1 MTREAARSMT
11 GGDTHRIRCRNAQY
25 TGTEYDFDVMLV
37 VYFVGP
43 AKRMKVVG
51 KVFEAK
57 ADEAPENATH
67 MGQRLR
73 EIRKVAGLTQKQLAA
88 RLDIGQGALSR
99 VEGRRDILVSTLR
112 DYLSALGATVRI
124 DARFDDASAL
134 VTSMREADFGFE
146 AVDENQLE
154 LPIVGEERCP
164 LSRDVVFS
172 IKPDYCE
179 KIVTGAKTVEL
190 RRRFP
195 MSVPAGTRALI
206 YATSPT
212 RALLG
217 IAEIGMVHRCPPED
231 IWNSFS
237 GRACI
242 ARKDFDSY
250 FDGVER
256 GYAIEL
262 KRARP
267 LRRALELSELRDRF
281 NFEPPQSFLY
291 ATPQMREALH
301 YECSEIP
308 H

>member
-1 MTREAARSMT
+1 
-11 GGDTHRIRCRNAQY
+11 
-25 TGTEYDFDVMLV
+25 
-37 VYFVGP
+37 
-43 AKRMKVVG
+43 MKVVG

-57 ADEAPENATH
+57 LANGGMDDAH
-67 MGQRLR
+67 VGQRLR
-73 EIRKVAGLTQKQLAA
+73 EIRKLAGLTQEQLAE
-88 RLDIGQGALSR
+88 RLNIGQAALSR
-99 VEGRRDILVSTLR
+99 VEKRRDILVSTLR
-112 DYLSALGATVRI
+112 DYLGALGATLRI

-134 VTSMREADFGFE
+134 VANVHEAEFRFDP
-146 AVDENQLE
+146 VDENQLV
-154 LPIVGEERCP
+154 LPIIGEDRLP
-164 LSRDVVFS
+164 ARRDVVFS
-172 IKPDYCE
+172 IKPDYCD
-179 KIVTGAKTVEL
+179 KIVSGAKTVEL

-195 MSVPAGTRALI
+195 MSVPEGTTALI

-217 IAEIGMVHRCPPED
+217 IAEIGEVHRCAPEE
-231 IWNSFS
+231 IWQTFAE
-237 GRACI
+237 RACI
-242 ARKDFDSY
+242 TRKDFDSY

-267 LRRALELSELRDRF
+267 LRRALQLSELRDRF

-291 ATPQMREALH
+291 ATPQMREALD